1 MSFLR
6 TFSTLGC
13 PELNLEE
20 ALVLA
25 ARHGVAAVE
34 LRCLAGSMDVPGQ
47 LEAAYGSPAA
57 LAARLA
63 AVPVRVVALDTSL
76 KLAGG
81 TDADWTALERF
92 MPWAEALGGLRLRVF
107 DGGTAG
113 DPAAPQQVAEGW
125 QRWRRWRRDQG
136 WKSDLMVETHDSL
149 FDAARIQAC
158 LREAPD
164 CAILWDSHHTWK
176 KGGEDPVATWSAIK
190 ASVVHVHVKDS
201 VDRPSAR
208 HPYTYVLPGKGGFPW
223 LALRPILAAGFA
235 GPVSLE
241 WERQWHPYL
250 PPMEEALHAATLAG
264 WW

>member
-1 MSFLR
+1 MTFLR

-20 ALVLA
+20 VIALA
-25 ARHGVAAVE
+25 TKHGVAAVE
-34 LRCLAGSMDVPGQ
+34 LRCLAGSMDLPGQ
-47 LEAAYGSPAA
+47 LATAYGSPAA

-63 AVPVRVVALDTSL
+63 AAPVRIVALDTSR
-76 KLAGG
+76 KLAGS
-81 TDADWTALERF
+81 TDADWAALQSF
-92 MPWAEALGGLRLRVF
+92 IPWAEALGGLRLRVF

-113 DPAAPQQVAEGW
+113 DPAAPHQVAAG
-125 QRWRRWRRDQG
+125 WRRWRELRRREG

-149 FDAARIQAC
+149 FDAARILAC
-158 LREAPD
+158 VREAPD

-176 KGGEDPVATWSAIK
+176 KGGEDPLATWSAIK
-190 ASVVHVHVKDS
+190 AHVVHVHFKDS
-201 VDRPSAR
+201 VDQPSPR
-208 HPYTYVLPGKGGFPW
+208 HPYTYVLPGAGTFPW
-223 LALRPILAAGFA
+223 SDLRPVLAAEFA

-250 PPMEEALHAATLAG
+250 PPLEEALQAAVHAG

>member
-20 ALVLA
+20 VLDLA
-25 ARHGVAAVE
+25 ERQGVGAVE
-34 LRCLAGSMDVPGQ
+34 LRCLGGSTDIPGQ
-47 LEAAYGSPAA
+47 LTAAYGTPAA
-57 LAARLA
+57 LATRLA
-63 AVPVRVVALDTSL
+63 KSSVRVVALDTSL

-81 TDADWTALERF
+81 TEADWAAVQAF
-92 MPWAEALGGLRLRVF
+92 IPWAEALGGLRLRVF

-113 DPAAPQQVAEGW
+113 DPAAPRQVAAGW
-125 QRWRRWRRDQG
+125 QRWRELRRRQG
-136 WKSDLMVETHDSL
+136 WKTDLMVETHDSL

-158 LREAPD
+158 LGEAPD

-176 KGGEDPVATWSAIK
+176 KGGEAPVATWTAIK
-190 ASVVHVHVKDS
+190 ASVVHVHIKDS

-208 HPYTYVLPGKGGFPW
+208 HPYTYVLPGAGVFPW
-223 LALRPILAAGFA
+223 SILRPVLAAEFK
-235 GPVSLE
+235 GPISLE

-250 PPMEEALHAATLAG
+250 PPLEEALRAATHAG